1 MKGDSFMDVLD
12 AINLL
17 KKYRVYDDAKSEC
30 MRKKIDKAPYDMQGH
45 HEVYCHY
52 LSKKWVELRDKRENL
67 LKIKCVEWDNIP
79 DNMKS
84 SHDDCY
90 FVGVCCS
97 KDYCKTK
104 CKYYRDNIAGLEH
117 ELEELSEAQK
127 VLREA
132 ADRDF
137 WLR

>member
-1 MKGDSFMDVLD
+1 MDVLD

-17 KKYRVYDDAKSEC
+17 KKYQMYDDAESEC
-30 MRKKIDKAPYDMQGH
+30 RRKKIDKAPYDMQGH

-52 LSKKWVELRDKRENL
+52 LSKKWVELRDKRDNL
-67 LKIKCVEWDNIP
+67 LKVKCVEWNNIP

-84 SHDDCY
+84 SHYDCY

-104 CKYYRDNIAGLEH
+104 CNYYRDNIAELEH

-132 ADRDF
+132 AKRDF
-137 WLR
+137 GLR